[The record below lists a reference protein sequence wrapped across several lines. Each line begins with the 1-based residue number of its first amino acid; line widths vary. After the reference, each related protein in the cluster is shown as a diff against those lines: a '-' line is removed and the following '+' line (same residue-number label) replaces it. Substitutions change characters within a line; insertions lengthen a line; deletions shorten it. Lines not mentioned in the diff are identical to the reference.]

1 VVSGHHLLKSSV
13 CFQQEEGVEVD
24 VKNRANVVASII
36 SDLSFLLF
44 KFFYLWKMFV
54 EIGSFFG
61 FYPKREEELKY
72 CFLKEEVYYV

>member
-1 VVSGHHLLKSSV
+1 MLRTERILRQVT
-13 CFQQEEGVEVD
+13 F
-24 VKNRANVVASII
+24 RIY
-36 SDLSFLLF
+36 SFLFLRI
-44 KFFYLWKMFV
+44 FYLWKMFV